1 MRNNVDFANDKRFC
15 SVDFSVFFIPVAC
28 LLCNIKNELEKVSTL
43 TSLENVKASS
53 NIIRSL
59 SRIRRKTPTYSAIV
73 YSIVKEKQKH
83 FHVQSQ
89 LVSI

>member
-1 MRNNVDFANDKRFC
+1 MLILPTINA
-15 SVDFSVFFIPVAC
+15 SVLLIFLFFFIPVAC

-53 NIIRSL
+53 NIIRSR
-59 SRIRRKTPTYSAIV
+59 SRIRRKTPIV